1 MDIFKNT
8 KITLLIAITCT
19 IICVVGK
26 YYKNFDFIEF
36 NSFKLSFDFVY
47 FISLVI
53 AIISILILIS
63 QFLSLICQKIRNQI
77 LFFKL
82 KNCNNLEKDFFNY
95 KTFLN
100 NNEQKI
106 DMNFDSYFYRN
117 EELFGINNGKE
128 LYRYEF
134 DTKEKVGKFLR
145 ELENKGLINNFGNQT
160 MIIPDYVWKILVK
173 KYNKIFDGFS
183 PILIRPTERKLKFC
197 KVLYNTISC
206 KHKKILKEIVNA
218 PSSGYENVKI
228 IDSNLLEDASDLK
241 YYDLLQEMELTDTA
255 TVSMIT
261 FNKELY
267 NILKTII
274 NEDENK

>member
-1 MDIFKNT
+1 
-8 KITLLIAITCT
+8 
-19 IICVVGK
+19 
-26 YYKNFDFIEF
+26 
-36 NSFKLSFDFVY
+36 
-47 FISLVI
+47 
-53 AIISILILIS
+53 
-63 QFLSLICQKIRNQI
+63 
-77 LFFKL
+77 
-82 KNCNNLEKDFFNY
+82 
-95 KTFLN
+95 
-100 NNEQKI
+100 
-106 DMNFDSYFYRN
+106 MNFDSYFYRN

-145 ELENKGLINNFGNQT
+145 ELENKGLIKNFGNQT
-160 MIIPDYVWKILVK
+160 MIIPDHVWKILVK

-228 IDSNLLEDASDLK
+228 IDYNLLEEASDLK
-241 YYDLLQEMELTDTA
+241 YYDLLKEIELTDTA

-267 NILKTII
+267 NILKIII